1 MRIYFD
7 DKCPLCCK
15 TRKFIERYIKPL
27 ETTYVPLSKCEL
39 PSDVI
44 DLALNDLYITDG
56 EKTWLGYSSY
66 IKLLSIATVYPYK
79 PIFKIASYL
88 MRLRIIKPVGKK
100 VYRII
105 ADNRK
110 TCSRRGCQIK

>member
-1 MRIYFD
+1 MRIISTISAF
-7 DKCPLCCK
+7 CCK
-15 TRKFIERYIKPL
+15 TRKFIERYINL

-66 IKLLSIATVYPYK
+66 IKLLSLPQFI
-79 PIFKIASYL
+79 
-88 MRLRIIKPVGKK
+88 RISQYSK
-100 VYRII
+100 
-105 ADNRK
+105 
-110 TCSRRGCQIK
+110 